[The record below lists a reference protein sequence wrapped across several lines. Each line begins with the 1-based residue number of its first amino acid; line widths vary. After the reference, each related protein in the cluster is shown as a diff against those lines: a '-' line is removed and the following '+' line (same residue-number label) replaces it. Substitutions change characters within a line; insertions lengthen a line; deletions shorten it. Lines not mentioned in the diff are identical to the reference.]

1 MIPLRLFLFFA
12 VAASSVPTMFA
23 QLTVTYT
30 DGETN
35 TNSYELAH
43 PLTLMVSDGA
53 ATQSGELYGTGEL
66 VKDGAGLLA
75 LTGVNTYQGPTTI
88 SAGTLVAVPGALSTD
103 SAVTVNSGATLRVLE
118 DPCEPESYVEIGS
131 LAGGGTVELDD
142 LAFLSVGTDGTDTT
156 FSGSIIT
163 VGELGAFEKTGGGTL
178 TLTGASTISG
188 ILSLCGCTPD
198 NALKIDGGSVSA
210 TFTYSSGGALSV
222 TGGGQLATDALIT
235 FGAVEITGAGSS
247 AEADLVIVGDAFV
260 EGGSLHVG
268 AGAELNAE
276 EIEVAGTGVLN
287 VDGTISCDS
296 FTVVSWGGEI
306 SGNGSVG
313 DLLIDEGGVI
323 SPGNSTGTLTAENV
337 WWESGGAYVWEINDA
352 TGTSGGDAG
361 WDWLNINGGLSLI
374 GIDGEYPFLIT
385 VRSLDGDTEG
395 DAANFDPS
403 QSYSWIIATAQC
415 GIIGFSPERFVIE
428 ASGFSNAPDWRRFS
442 ITSDGANLILN
453 YSPVPEP
460 ATWGVMIA
468 LGLLGV
474 AALRRRRLVRVS

>member
-1 MIPLRLFLFFA
+1 M
-12 VAASSVPTMFA
+12 
-23 QLTVTYT
+23 
-30 DGETN
+30 
-35 TNSYELAH
+35 
-43 PLTLMVSDGA
+43 
-53 ATQSGELYGTGEL
+53 
-66 VKDGAGLLA
+66 
-75 LTGVNTYQGPTTI
+75 
-88 SAGTLVAVPGALSTD
+88 
-103 SAVTVNSGATLRVLE
+103 
-118 DPCEPESYVEIGS
+118 
-131 LAGGGTVELDD
+131 
-142 LAFLSVGTDGTDTT
+142 
-156 FSGSIIT
+156 
-163 VGELGAFEKTGGGTL
+163 
-178 TLTGASTISG
+178 
-188 ILSLCGCTPD
+188 
-198 NALKIDGGSVSA
+198 
-210 TFTYSSGGALSV
+210 

-395 DAANFDPS
+395 DAANFDPL